1 MLLKEDY
8 PDDPFVFIL
17 VVFSRLDI
25 LEELTSFTAILPDEP
40 PSIPHK
46 EFTTFIAEL
55 TSCDVGLIVILGQL
69 REDLL

>member
-25 LEELTSFTAILPDEP
+25 LKELTSFTAILPDEP
-40 PSIPHK
+40 PSIPHE

-55 TSCDVGLIVILGQL
+55 TSCNVGLIIILGQL
-69 REDLL
+69 SEDLL